1 MPNVCNELMA
11 DYKKT
16 IINLN
21 LNKCVSKTIHMGGG
35 QLKLCW
41 KVDEIV
47 SGISDETKPGC
58 AP

>member
-21 LNKCVSKTIHMGGG
+21 LNKCVSKTIHMGGAVKTV
-35 QLKLCW
+35 L
-41 KVDEIV
+41 E
-47 SGISDETKPGC
+47 S
-58 AP
+58 